1 MAVNLTIR
9 RDSNGKLYVRP
20 FLGMN
25 PVTGKKVEPCH
36 YLKAETE
43 ADAER
48 EAAEWYANI
57 MGNPLLVD
65 ALRDYTK
72 ALTDA
77 RKPAN
82 TIKTYETYCRYLE
95 PLVARIRVR
104 DLTVRNLTDVY
115 LTLLREGGKGGTALS
130 NNTVLGVHWF
140 LRGAYKWFGEQG
152 IVTVNPTLNAT
163 KPTRDVAEAE
173 PLDDI
178 ALMKL
183 RPEIERI
190 LNDPSTD
197 EEFAWLRNVV
207 FGARMALY
215 TGVRCG
221 EACGLWRSDAKTQ
234 GSYLHIGGTVVEVH
248 GKPTYQPKP
257 KGKRSRNVALMPEDL
272 KAIRRH
278 IIWQEG
284 LFTARGNEV
293 PLLSCDGTYMRPSKV
308 AETFK
313 EFAAKTGLPKG
324 VHFHALRHTHATW
337 LLTSGVDVKTVAERL
352 GHASPST
359 TLAIYAHV
367 LPGRDQAAA
376 QAFSDAL
383 EGL

>member
-9 RDSNGKLYVRP
+9 RDSSGRLYVRP
-20 FLGMN
+20 YVGTN
-25 PVTGKKVEPCH
+25 PVTGRKVEPCH

-43 ADAER
+43 AEAER

-72 ALTDA
+72 ALADA

-82 TIKTYETYCRYLE
+82 TIKTYKTYRRYLE

-115 LTLLREGGKGGTALS
+115 LTLLREGGKDGAPLS
-130 NNTVLGVHWF
+130 NNPVLGVHWF

-152 IVTVNPTLNAT
+152 MVTVNPTLNVT
-163 KPTRDVAEAE
+163 KPSRDVAEVE
-173 PLDDI
+173 PLDDVS
-178 ALMKL
+178 LMKL
-183 RPEIERI
+183 LPEIDKV
-190 LNDPSTD
+190 LADPSTD

-234 GSYLHIGGTVVEVH
+234 GSYLHIGGTVVEVR
-248 GKPTYQPKP
+248 GRPVYQPKP
-257 KGKRSRNVALMPEDL
+257 KGKRSRNVALMPDDL

-278 IIWQEG
+278 MLWQEG
-284 LFTARGNEV
+284 LFSVRRNEV
-293 PLLSCDGTYMRPSKV
+293 PLLSCDGGYMRPSKV
-308 AETFK
+308 AETFRA
-313 EFAAKTGLPKG
+313 FAAKAGLPDG
-324 VHFHALRHTHATW
+324 VHFHTLRHTHATL
-337 LLTSGVDVKTVAERL
+337 LLTSGTDVKTAAERL
-352 GHASPST
+352 GHASAST
-359 TLAIYAHV
+359 TLAFYAHV

-376 QAFSDAL
+376 QAFADTL
-383 EGL
+383 KGL

>member
-1 MAVNLTIR
+1 MKVDLTIR
-9 RDSNGKLYVRP
+9 QHADGSLYIRP
-20 FLGMN
+20 YLGTN
-25 PVTGKKVEPCH
+25 PVTGKDVRPYH
-36 YLKAETE
+36 RLAATTMAE
-43 ADAER
+43 AER
-48 EAAEWYANI
+48 EAAEWYASI

-65 ALRDYTK
+65 ALRDYVR
-72 ALTDA
+72 ALADA

-82 TIKTYETYCRYLE
+82 TIKTYQTYCAYLE

-104 DLTVRNLTDVY
+104 DLTVRNLTDIY
-115 LTLLREGGKGGTALS
+115 LTLLKEGGRGGAVLS

-152 IVTVNPTLNAT
+152 MVTVNPTLNAT
-163 KPTRDVAEAE
+163 KPNREVLEAE

-178 ALMKL
+178 SLLKL
-183 RPEIERI
+183 RPEMDKV
-190 LNDPSTD
+190 LSDNSTD
-197 EEFAWLRNVV
+197 HEHVFLRNVI

-221 EACGLWRSDAKTQ
+221 EACGLWRQDAKTQ
-234 GSYLHIGGTVVEVH
+234 GSYLHVGGTVVETN
-248 GKPTYQPKP
+248 GRPTYQAKP

-278 IIWQEG
+278 IFWQDSV
-284 LFTARGNEV
+284 FAARGNEV

-308 AETFK
+308 ASA
-313 EFAAKTGLPKG
+313 FAAFAADIGLPKG
-324 VHFHALRHTHATW
+324 CHFHTMRHTHATW
-337 LLTSGVDVKTVAERL
+337 MLTQGVDVKTVAERL

-383 EGL
+383 DSL

>member
-9 RDSNGKLYVRP
+9 RDSSGRLYVRP
-20 FLGMN
+20 YVGTN
-25 PVTGKKVEPCH
+25 PVTGRKVEPCH

-43 ADAER
+43 AEAER

-72 ALTDA
+72 ALADA

-82 TIKTYETYCRYLE
+82 TIKTYKTYRRYLE

-115 LTLLREGGKGGTALS
+115 LTLLREGGKDGAPLS

-152 IVTVNPTLNAT
+152 MVTVNPTLNVT
-163 KPTRDVAEAE
+163 KPSRDVAEVE
-173 PLDDI
+173 PLDDVS
-178 ALMKL
+178 LMKL
-183 RPEIERI
+183 LPEIDKV
-190 LNDPSTD
+190 LADPSTD

-221 EACGLWRSDAKTQ
+221 EACGLWRSDAKTR
-234 GSYLHIGGTVVEVH
+234 GSYLHIGGTVVEVR
-248 GKPTYQPKP
+248 GRPVYQPKP
-257 KGKRSRNVALMPEDL
+257 KGKRSRNVALMPDDL

-278 IIWQEG
+278 MLWQEG
-284 LFTARGNEV
+284 LFSARKNEV
-293 PLLSCDGTYMRPSKV
+293 PLLSCDGGYMRPSKV
-308 AETFK
+308 AETFRA
-313 EFAAKTGLPKG
+313 FAAKAGLPKG
-324 VHFHALRHTHATW
+324 VHFHSLRHTHATL
-337 LLTSGVDVKTVAERL
+337 LLTSGTDVKTAAERL
-352 GHASPST
+352 GHASAST
-359 TLAIYAHV
+359 TLAFYAHV

-376 QAFSDAL
+376 QAFADTMK
-383 EGL
+383 GL